1 MAVISRQEK
10 DRRIHEIAQL
20 IINGKRTSECARY
33 AAENW
38 GVGRRQAEQYI
49 ADARDIIRADF
60 SGERQD
66 FLAEKLAA
74 LAKVQEKAMESNQLG
89 AVVGAVRLAAEL
101 AQLV

>member
-20 IINGKRTSECARY
+20 IVNGKRTSECARY
-33 AAENW
+33 AAESW

-49 ADARDIIRADF
+49 SDAREIIRDDF
-60 SGERQD
+60 SAERAD

-89 AVVGAVRLAAEL
+89 AAVGAVRLAAEL

>member
-1 MAVISRQEK
+1 MAMISRQEK

-20 IINGKRTSECARY
+20 IVNGKRTSECARY

-38 GVGRRQAEQYI
+38 GVGYRQAQTYI
-49 ADARDIIRADF
+49 LQAREIIRADF
-60 SGERQD
+60 SAERAD

-74 LAKVQEKAMESNQLG
+74 LQLVQERAMESNQLG
-89 AVVGAVRLAAEL
+89 AVIGAVRLSAEL